1 MTRSVICISRALGA
15 GGEEIGQGVAKTLG
29 YRYVDDDIIVRAA
42 ESAGITPGEMAKAER
57 PPSLVKRLLDSLGKT
72 TVDPS
77 GWAMQASL
85 AAQEGPTAEAII
97 ELAVKETAREGDA
110 VIVAHGASIA
120 LGRQVGVLR
129 VLITGSPDVRA
140 DRLREAQGSSED
152 EALRTIERSDKAR
165 REYIERFYRT
175 SEQPAHYDLI
185 VNTDTLSAG
194 KAAELIVAA
203 AND

>member
-42 ESAGITPGEMAKAER
+42 ESAGITPEEMAKAER